1 MSQTTTPVTD
11 RLVARLIQR
20 GHGCEKNA
28 RQVLEICLFGDG
40 HGFAAAMH
48 TGSPRKPACA
58 AVVAHSLHYHKAST
72 PARCES
78 DAQAL
83 IQEWA

>member
-1 MSQTTTPVTD
+1 
-11 RLVARLIQR
+11 
-20 GHGCEKNA
+20 
-28 RQVLEICLFGDG
+28 
-40 HGFAAAMH
+40 
-48 TGSPRKPACA
+48 
-58 AVVAHSLHYHKAST
+58 VAHSLHYHKAST